1 MTYLITIEADGGVPH
16 YWSGGEIFSAEREEA
31 AQFMTEID
39 ADATIDILKEHV
51 GVHPSAHVVDA
62 DDDG

>member
-1 MTYLITIEADGGVPH
+1 MPYVIAIEADGGEPH
-16 YWSGGEIFSAEREEA
+16 YWSGGEIFSDDREEA
-31 AQFMTEID
+31 ATFVTEVD

-62 DDDG
+62 GEEA